1 MEDSELNALL
11 QEVRNC
17 LMPTRNIEDMF
28 NLTFDVDRPKYTT
41 TSAGGYT
48 TSWHRVDSNQRGALD
63 DSCQQAQFK
72 SAGPQQIEAIQSALY
87 CNGNVNIQRDDRVTL
102 KVDESD
108 KTLPFEVLAVRNPLL
123 RFRYLVVYC
132 EPKRRR

>member
-17 LMPTRNIEDMF
+17 LMPTQNIEDMF
-28 NLTFDVDRPKYTT
+28 NLTFDVERPEYPANGKG
-41 TSAGGYT
+41 SWT
-48 TSWHRVDSNQRGALD
+48 TSWHKVDSNQRGALD
-63 DSCQQAQFK
+63 DGCQQAQIK
-72 SAGPQQIEAIQSALY
+72 TAGPQRIEAIQSALY
-87 CNGNVNIQRDDRVTL
+87 CKGNVEIQRGDSVTL

-132 EPKRRR
+132 EPERRR